1 MKNAINLIRIAIK
14 YGGFIMVVVD
24 VLQYA
29 VDRFESFNK
38 DKEPVKTLKNE

>member
-1 MKNAINLIRIAIK
+1 MKNVLKLIRIAIK

-38 DKEPVKTLKNE
+38 DKEPIKEIK